1 MKVPVYEPQETIRP
15 LGQVADR
22 GGAPAAAFGAGIGE
36 ALRDVSSTLAR
47 VGLIERRKADQTA
60 VTSAETKLSSWT
72 NDRLFNPEIGAFSVQ
87 GKKAFGLSGVVMP
100 EYDRQVSEL
109 TSSLSNDEQ
118 RSAFAQMAASRR
130 VAINQKLNEHEYH
143 QREQY
148 YDDESESALQN
159 SVRSA
164 GNFFNDPAQIAFEL
178 SRQQQ
183 VIKNQAER
191 HGWSSEQANQ
201 TYANSRSK
209 THLGVIERMLSMN
222 NLGQAKVYY
231 HDVKSQLLGDDATRV
246 ERALQTGDAVARDG
260 LRNQLRDIEA
270 AARIGIPVTSIPSRE
285 ELVAAFGESDGERA
299 YNQASGFRQVSRDVA
314 RLNTMPA
321 VSIVEAISNYQPTE
335 VEGAY
340 DAAERATIVESSA
353 RAIIQAREKD
363 PANYIIQHTPEVA
376 AAWNEA
382 MAGDP
387 EAAARYL
394 QLYQAERG
402 RLQIGNDNLIPEDYA
417 DEIAQRITN
426 PATSEELYANVARE
440 SGRWGNAWPQVLK
453 QLGPKLPDT
462 TKIIA
467 SGISPAAGVAL
478 ASVSNLKRS
487 ELEAL
492 VPPGKKWSE
501 IEELVASQMEGTL
514 RSFPPDAGGVRMRG
528 ALLDS
533 AMRLTLKY
541 MNDGSSPKAAAR
553 LARQALSDQMFTL
566 VDFRSAPFRIPAGL
580 DPEPVEAGARSFI
593 GTFENTEVMRGTQ
606 MEDNASISMG
616 TDFIRDHGYWV
627 TKPDGTGLRLYV
639 DGAPV
644 TQAGSLVEYSWMQLS
659 DEGARILHNKKN
671 PRGQFSREQWNKR
684 K

>member
-1 MKVPVYEPQETIRP
+1 MRVPVYEPQVEARPIRTDP
-15 LGQVADR
+15 SY
-22 GGAPAAAFGAGIGE
+22 GGVPSAAFGGGIGE
-36 ALRDVSSTLAR
+36 ALQGASHIMAR
-47 VGLIERRKADQTA
+47 IGIAEKVKADEVA
-60 VTSAETKLSSWT
+60 VTSAETKLTSWA
-72 NDRLFNPEIGAFSVQ
+72 NDRLFNPENGAFSTQ
-87 GKKAFGLSGVVMP
+87 GKNAFGLSGKVLP
-100 EYDRQVSEL
+100 EYDAQVESLKGEL
-109 TSSLSNDEQ
+109 ANPEQ
-118 RSAFAQMAASRR
+118 VEYFDKVSVSRR
-130 VAINQKLNEHEYH
+130 LAIEQKLHQHEST
-143 QREQY
+143 QRESY
-148 YDDESESALQN
+148 YDSESEAALQN

-164 GNFFNDPAQIAFEL
+164 GNYFNDKGQIAFEL
-178 SRQQQ
+178 SRQKQ
-183 VIKNQAER
+183 VIDQQGKR
-191 HGWSSEQANQ
+191 HGWSAEQTGQTFAN
-201 TYANSRSK
+201 TRSK
-209 THLGVIERMLSMN
+209 THLEVIERMLSMN
-222 NLGQAKVYY
+222 NLGMAKSYY
-231 HDVKSQLLGDDATRV
+231 ADVKPQLLGDDATRV
-246 ERALQTGDAVARDG
+246 ERALQTGDAVAKDR
-260 LRNQLRDIEA
+260 LRNRLRDIEA
-270 AARIGIPVTSIPSRE
+270 SARMGIPVTSIPSRE

-402 RLQIGNDNLIPEDYA
+402 RLQVGNDNLIPEDYA

-440 SGRWGNAWPQVLK
+440 SDRWGNAWPQVLK

-580 DPEPVEAGARSFI
+580 DPEPVESGARSFI